1 MEIIIYASFVIITL
15 MCLWALISI
24 PKNYL
29 FKSILIPLMI
39 GVAVSTWYTYNAI
52 LGYGTEYKP
61 SDKVVYLYHLSD
73 KIEKKIYLLIVKAGE
88 KEPRLHIYPYSK
100 KLEEAL
106 EEAKKKGAQGI
117 MVVGELKKEKRKTSN
132 RRIANQ
138 EEYRFYEMPPNVWMP
153 KK

>member
-100 KLEEAL
+100 NLEEAL
-106 EEAKKKGAQGI
+106 EEEKKRGAQGI
-117 MVVGELKKEKRKTSN
+117 MVVGELKKEKRKTSD
-132 RRIANQ
+132 RKVANQ